1 MTSYVGFLWQHTT
14 NDHQHDFHWSHQTES
29 RCFATMSGDFW
40 FAPAVMSK
48 KELANDWL
56 PQLQNVL
63 DWQGLKFIW
72 ILFPSIN
79 VKTGCHCHGSFKWH
93 PILSPSFV
101 KLLCHCSH
109 HAPATHSWSQQLWK
123 MRQSCQPDN
132 DWQCLQCNWKVS
144 IVTLRICYHFWWV
157 TTMFQ
162 GAFNRMLAKIQ
173 QSLSQE
179 QSANKMTLLMWP
191 SHHVN
196 EVCHLSQRMLLERFV

>member
-1 MTSYVGFLWQHTT
+1 MWCFVIWKNPKNGCTSPGNCWSGMTSYVGFLWQHTT

-79 VKTGCHCHGSFKWH
+79 VKTGCHCHWSFKWH

-101 KLLCHCSH
+101 KLLCHYDIPSH
-109 HAPATHSWSQQLWK
+109 DD
-123 MRQSCQPDN
+123 CFDF
-132 DWQCLQCNWKVS
+132 S
-144 IVTLRICYHFWWV
+144 I
-157 TTMFQ
+157 
-162 GAFNRMLAKIQ
+162 LAK
-173 QSLSQE
+173 
-179 QSANKMTLLMWP
+179 P
-191 SHHVN
+191 
-196 EVCHLSQRMLLERFV
+196 ERWVHIFIYSSDGPKCEICFGIALCDFVICPTMNTARCWNIF